1 MHDIGLHAFLHS
13 RLECSFLGELDLIAE
28 QFSQVNLNSGDIQE

>member
-1 MHDIGLHAFLHS
+1 MQDIGLHAFLNP
-13 RLECSFLGELDLIAE
+13 RLECSVLGEMDLIAE